1 MKNVIKSSDRR
12 FSEPSGT
19 TYIMINEV
27 ILATGHAK
35 PVYIKPNL
43 RCADTFR
50 LYETDD

>member
-12 FSEPSGT
+12 FSEPSK
-19 TYIMINEV
+19 YIMINEV
-27 ILATGHAK
+27 ILATDHAK